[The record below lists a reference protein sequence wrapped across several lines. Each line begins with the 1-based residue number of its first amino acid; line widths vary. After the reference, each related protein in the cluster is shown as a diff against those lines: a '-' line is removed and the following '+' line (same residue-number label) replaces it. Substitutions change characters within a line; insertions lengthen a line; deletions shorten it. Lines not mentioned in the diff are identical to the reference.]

1 MMVMV
6 TGGGGV
12 SLLFCEVIIVHNH
25 FSYSLGFY
33 ILKLTDNS
41 LTLNKE
47 NHDGDGG
54 GGAASY
60 FVKSSLYTITS
71 PTHSDFTFSNSLIIH
86 QL

>member
-54 GGAASY
+54 GGQ
-60 FVKSSLYTITS
+60 
-71 PTHSDFTFSNSLIIH
+71 PLI
-86 QL
+86 L